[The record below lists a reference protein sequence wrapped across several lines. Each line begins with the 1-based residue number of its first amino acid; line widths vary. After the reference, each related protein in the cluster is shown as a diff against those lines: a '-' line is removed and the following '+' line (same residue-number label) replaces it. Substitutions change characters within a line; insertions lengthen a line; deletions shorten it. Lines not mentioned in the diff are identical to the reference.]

1 MDVKKEAAVKDFM
14 RRCGKEQACL
24 KLKKKEKDLTEEEI
38 TQCENELAESVIN
51 YVKKDA
57 GPKVTRL
64 SFKSS
69 DFSEFSE
76 FNLRHWWYWIS
87 DL

>member
-24 KLKKKEKDLTEEEI
+24 KLKKKEKELTEEEI

-57 GPKVTRL
+57 GPKVR
-64 SFKSS
+64 
-69 DFSEFSE
+69 
-76 FNLRHWWYWIS
+76 
-87 DL
+87 